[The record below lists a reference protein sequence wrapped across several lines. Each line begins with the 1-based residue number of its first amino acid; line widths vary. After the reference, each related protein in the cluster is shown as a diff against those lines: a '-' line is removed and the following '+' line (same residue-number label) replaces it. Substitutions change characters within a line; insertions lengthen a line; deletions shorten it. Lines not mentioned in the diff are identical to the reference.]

1 MKNVKFPL
9 VYSLPNNS
17 GVIVY
22 PDSIE
27 TFSNIEVVGDFV
39 YATYSGALN
48 LTEAEKPYAGSWVI
62 EVPAYLRRFDRCC
75 NTPKQASLACDANP
89 ICQGMMNLALSRV
102 REGIDLKST
111 SLPTLLGALV
121 NIGKL
126 TQAEAD
132 CIRLTPPRADEL
144 FKGS

>member
-75 NTPKQASLACDANP
+75 GTPKQASLACDANP
-89 ICQGMMNLALSRV
+89 ICQGLMSLALSRV

-111 SLPTLLGALV
+111 SLQGMLQMLVSLGK
-121 NIGKL
+121 I

-132 CIRLTPPRADEL
+132 CIRTTEPKEDEL
-144 FKGS
+144 FRG